1 MSTWLEP
8 KLLVFSRRGSI
19 LFFLFQNES
28 TDLYLWYNQSD
39 TNYYVEE
46 DESGVHNFENSIE
59 TATRIV
65 NYCGTGLNALFT
77 ILLVLAML
85 INSQN
90 RRLPRMWLL
99 MSLFVAH
106 LAFSAYQIFV
116 LQHQSYWVTF
126 QWTYTSCT
134 LIRCIGPCLDF
145 VTSLMVVLLAC
156 HVFMWT
162 FNPNTEKGRRTLAFW
177 MVAGLVAWV
186 LGFVI
191 ILALRAPF
199 TEVLTLSGLSR
210 HTICTTKRFIG
221 GAVAILDL
229 CISFALPY
237 LFALPVACV
246 SLGFIISMKIKTSD
260 DNSVQLEALSK
271 TARTKSEN
279 AGVSAIEHEDGS
291 QTKETSRRTPT
302 FWVVFS
308 LLLIICGIPL
318 RLPERLSVLGV
329 ISDDYSSD
337 YLTTFMTF
345 RLLRVVYYSFILLVS
360 LVLPEI
366 REELLGVY
374 RNCKRMCHRA

>member
-1 MSTWLEP
+1 MSD
-8 KLLVFSRRGSI
+8 LVGTKIVGFLTQRLI
-19 LFFLFQNES
+19 CFFLFQNES
-28 TDLYLWYNQSD
+28 TDFYLWYNQSD
-39 TNYYVEE
+39 TNFYVED

-85 INSQN
+85 MNSQN

-99 MSLFVAH
+99 MSVFVAH
-106 LAFSAYQIFV
+106 LVFCAYQIFV
-116 LQHQSYWVTF
+116 LQHQSYWMTF
-126 QWTYTSCT
+126 PWTYTSCT

-145 VTSLMVVLLAC
+145 VTSLSVALLAC
-156 HVFMWT
+156 HVFLWT

-177 MVAGLVAWV
+177 IVAGLVAWV
-186 LGFVI
+186 FGFVI
-191 ILALRAPF
+191 IMALKAPF
-199 TEVLTLSGLSR
+199 TEVLTLSGLSSR
-210 HTICTTKRFIG
+210 TICTTKRFIG

-246 SLGFIISMKIKTSD
+246 SLGFIIWKKIKAKD
-260 DNSVQLEALSK
+260 DTPVQLEAFPK
-271 TARTKSEN
+271 TSETKSEN
-279 AGVSAIEHEDGS
+279 VGVSVVEYEDH
-291 QTKETSRRTPT
+291 TKEASRRIPT
-302 FWVVFS
+302 LWVVFN
-308 LLLIICGIPL
+308 LLLIICGIAL
-318 RLPERLSVLGV
+318 RLPERLSELGV

-360 LVLPEI
+360 LALSEI
-366 REELLGVY
+366 REVLLGVY